1 LGQRNASSG
10 TASKAAARSGKA
22 APRRKPEG
30 LTANVRGEPLYVQVV
45 ATLKAEILKGAYP
58 VGTQLPSED
67 ELAQRFSVSRHTIRE
82 ALRRLRD
89 DGLIASR
96 RGAAT
101 TVVRPAA
108 GGSYVH
114 EIASINDLISFVST
128 LRFHVDSVEMV
139 TTDAELAARLGSG
152 QGEKWLRVDG
162 FRFASE
168 DDNPACWMEV
178 FVHEDYAGVARL
190 LDHNKG
196 PIFELIETLYGER
209 IVEVEQTLRT
219 SPMPQQAAARL
230 GTEPGETSVE
240 VTRTFRTASGNAA
253 EVSIAHYPADTF
265 TFSMKLR
272 RTR

>member
-1 LGQRNASSG
+1 MVQRTASSAG
-10 TASKAAARSGKA
+10 KTKSERTTGARAPAKRAGGVKAR
-22 APRRKPEG
+22 P
-30 LTANVRGEPLYVQVV
+30 EPLYGQVV
-45 ATLKAEILKGAYP
+45 STLKSEILKGVYP

-67 ELAQRFSVSRHTIRE
+67 LLANRFSVSRHTIRE

-96 RGAAT
+96 RGAPT

-108 GGSYVH
+108 GSGAYIH
-114 EIASINDLISFVST
+114 EIASINDLFSFVSA
-128 LRFHVDSVEMV
+128 LQFQIDSIEMV
-139 TTDAELAARLGSG
+139 TADAALAARLGASV
-152 QGEKWLRVDG
+152 GEQWLRVDG
-162 FRFASE
+162 FRFPA
-168 DDNPACWMEV
+168 DDKAPACWMEV

-219 SPMPQQAAARL
+219 SPMPTQVAAALRAD
-230 GTEPGETSVE
+230 PGETSVE
-240 VTRTFRTASGNAA
+240 VIRTFRIASGKTA
-253 EVSIAHYPADTF
+253 EVSIAHYPAESF
-265 TFSMKLR
+265 TFSMTLR

>member
-1 LGQRNASSG
+1 LGQRTASSAAKAKSERSTG
-10 TASKAAARSGKA
+10 TRTPAKRTGSAKAR
-22 APRRKPEG
+22 P
-30 LTANVRGEPLYVQVV
+30 EPLYVQVV
-45 ATLKAEILKGAYP
+45 CTLKDEILKGVHP

-67 ELAQRFSVSRHTIRE
+67 LLADRFAVSRHTIRE

-96 RGAAT
+96 QGAPT

-108 GGSYVH
+108 GSGVYVH
-114 EIASINDLISFVST
+114 EIASINDLFSFVSA
-128 LRFHVDSVEMV
+128 LQFQIDSVEMV
-139 TTDAELAARLGSG
+139 KTNAALAARLGTG
-152 QGEKWLRVDG
+152 VGEQWLRIDG
-162 FRFASE
+162 FRYPV
-168 DDNPACWMEV
+168 DDTTPACWMEV

-219 SPMPQQAAARL
+219 SPMPAQVAAALRAD
-230 GTEPGETSVE
+230 PGETSVE
-240 VTRTFRTASGNAA
+240 VIRMFRIASGKTA
-253 EVSIAHYPADTF
+253 EVSIAHYPAESF
-265 TFSMKLR
+265 AFSMTLR

>member
-1 LGQRNASSG
+1 MPDELIAGA
-10 TASKAAARSGKA
+10 
-22 APRRKPEG
+22 
-30 LTANVRGEPLYVQVV
+30 RGEPLYGQVV
-45 ATLKAEILKGAYP
+45 ATLKAEILKGVYP
-58 VGTQLPSED
+58 VGTQLPSE
-67 ELAQRFSVSRHTIRE
+67 ELLAQRFAVSRHTIRE

-89 DGLIASR
+89 AGLIASR

-101 TVVRPAA
+101 TVVRPAV

-114 EIASINDLISFVST
+114 EIASINDLISFVSA
-128 LRFHVDSVEMV
+128 LRFHIDSVEMV
-139 TTDAELAARLGSG
+139 TASADLAARLAAKK
-152 QGEKWLRVDG
+152 GEKWLRIDG
-162 FRFASE
+162 FRFAAE
-168 DDNPACWMEV
+168 NDDPACWMEV

-219 SPMPQQAAARL
+219 SPMPEQAAATL
-230 GTEPGETSVE
+230 GSEPGETSVE
-240 VTRTFRTASGNAA
+240 VIRTFRTATGQAA
-253 EVSIAHYPADTF
+253 EVSIAHYPATNF